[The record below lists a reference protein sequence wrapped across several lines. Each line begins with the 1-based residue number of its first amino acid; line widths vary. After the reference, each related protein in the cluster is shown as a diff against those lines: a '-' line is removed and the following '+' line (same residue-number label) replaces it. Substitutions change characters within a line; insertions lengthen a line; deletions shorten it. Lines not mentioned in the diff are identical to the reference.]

1 MGLRYSCLIALLPNA
16 RGHGPRGEH
25 GWSPPNQPHQM
36 VPTGWV
42 DGWMGLDAPPD
53 AVVMP
58 RPELNRPTGVLIQGV
73 HNKSSRRPQPT
84 VPGSAEVQGGCSWD
98 MRGHFAG
105 RGTFGSWPMRGRVG
119 GRKSEMG
126 LLRPPQGSPA
136 GGKGRNPPPSWYQ
149 PLPPAG
155 RASPRP
161 PQGAR

>member
-1 MGLRYSCLIALLPNA
+1 MGLGYSCFIALLPNA

-73 HNKSSRRPQPT
+73 QALSGAQASRGP
-84 VPGSAEVQGGCSWD
+84 E
-98 MRGHFAG
+98 G
-105 RGTFGSWPMRGRVG
+105 RCV
-119 GRKSEMG
+119 
-126 LLRPPQGSPA
+126 
-136 GGKGRNPPPSWYQ
+136 
-149 PLPPAG
+149 
-155 RASPRP
+155 
-161 PQGAR
+161 